1 MDSSP
6 LMQVVILYTLSVLIW
21 GSTWA
26 AIRFQLGPVAEE
38 VSVAYRFAIASLALF
53 AYGLAS
59 RRPLRIPLQRYPMV
73 VVQGVVLFSINYLL
87 VYYGTNFIT
96 TGLVAVVFSLIVLSN
111 AFFDRMFFGTPLE
124 SRLLLASI
132 MGISGITLIF
142 WPEVSSFS
150 LQDETIRGVLIIVCA
165 VLFASIGNMCAVEN
179 TSRGLPVVALNAHAM
194 AWGSVASLAFALLLG
209 REIVFPLQPAYVW
222 SLLYLALFGSAIAFG
237 FYLAL
242 IRKIG
247 PARAAYTSVLF
258 PLVALLI
265 STLVEDYRWTTMS
278 LAGVVLILG
287 GNWMAMSKIIPRE
300 TTQKDK

>member
-1 MDSSP
+1 
-6 LMQVVILYTLSVLIW
+6 MQVVILYTLSVLIW

-132 MGISGITLIF
+132 MGISGNLKTMALPELLPDWLRRQFVRLRPHNHLSLTHPSDEPEDSVPYIF
-142 WPEVSSFS
+142 FFCHFIKIA
-150 LQDETIRGVLIIVCA
+150 QYIVMVIKLCDHDPSGTSYL
-165 VLFASIGNMCAVEN
+165 VFHNASQ
-179 TSRGLPVVALNAHAM
+179 T
-194 AWGSVASLAFALLLG
+194 
-209 REIVFPLQPAYVW
+209 
-222 SLLYLALFGSAIAFG
+222 
-237 FYLAL
+237 
-242 IRKIG
+242 
-247 PARAAYTSVLF
+247 
-258 PLVALLI
+258 
-265 STLVEDYRWTTMS
+265 TLV
-278 LAGVVLILG
+278 V
-287 GNWMAMSKIIPRE
+287 
-300 TTQKDK
+300 